1 MSTILIGVDATERS
15 EDAIAFGSRLA
26 DAAGATVVIASAFP
40 YSDVPHRAANLAYR
54 QALADDAKTVAL
66 DMRGR
71 LEGIP
76 DERSQIRIMAN
87 PSPAHA
93 LHDLAEAERAALVVV
108 GSTHTGHAGRVLPGS
123 TGERLIHGAPCSVAV
138 VPKDYRT
145 HAGAPIR
152 RIGVAYNGTE
162 EATAAVHSAAQLAR
176 AFGAELEVIG
186 VISAESFG
194 TPALMGG
201 PSEVTLR
208 KDIERSIQEGLDEI
222 VAAVAADITVRSV
235 RLTGNPA
242 ELLAGH
248 SATLDLLVTGS
259 RGYGPLHAVLVG
271 GVSGQL
277 IRTAQCPVIVI
288 PRGIE
293 APLTRLFGDAASA
306 VA

>member
-1 MSTILIGVDATERS
+1 MSTILIGVDDSERS

-26 DAAGATVVIASAFP
+26 EAAGATVVIASAFP
-40 YSDVPHRAANLAYR
+40 YSDVPHRAANRTYR
-54 QALADDAKTVAL
+54 QALADDAKKVAR

-76 DERSQIRIMAN
+76 DERAQIRIMAN

-123 TGERLIHGAPCSVAV
+123 TGERMLHGAPCSVAV
-138 VPKDYRT
+138 VPKDYRA
-145 HAGAPIR
+145 HADKPMR

-162 EATAAVHSAAQLAR
+162 EATAAVHSAAELAR

-201 PSEVTLR
+201 PSEVRLR
-208 KDIERSIQEGLDEI
+208 KDIERTIQDSLDVI
-222 VAAVAADITVRSV
+222 VAGIAPTSRSE
-235 RLTGNPA
+235 A
-242 ELLAGH
+242 LA
-248 SATLDLLVTGS
+248 
-259 RGYGPLHAVLVG
+259 
-271 GVSGQL
+271 
-277 IRTAQCPVIVI
+277 
-288 PRGIE
+288 
-293 APLTRLFGDAASA
+293 
-306 VA
+306 